1 LLVNLLFAKVIFL
14 PYLFM
19 EELIKKFKEGDQ
31 RSFEKLFQAL
41 FSSGQRFVKTF
52 MVDDESADDILQ
64 EVFISIWEK
73 RKIFENENH
82 LKAYFYKS
90 LRNNTIKRIVRSK
103 KGVNLENIGSK
114 ESDDLFEKIVEIEF
128 SRELSRSISQ
138 LPEKRREIIL
148 LALSGMTA
156 EQISESL
163 NISVN
168 TIKSQKTKA
177 YSTLRDQ
184 LKNMNTFVFWTIF

>member
-1 LLVNLLFAKVIFL
+1 
-14 PYLFM
+14 M

-31 RSFEKLFQAL
+31 RSFEQLFQSL
-41 FSSGQRFVKTF
+41 FSSGRRFVKTF
-52 MVDDESADDILQ
+52 LVDDESADDILQ
-64 EVFISIWEK
+64 EVFISIGEK
-73 RKIFENENH
+73 REIFENENH

-90 LRNNTIKRIVRSK
+90 LKNNTVKKIIRTK
-103 KGVNLENIGSK
+103 KGVNIDNIGGK
-114 ESDDLFEKIVEIEF
+114 ESDDLFEKIIEIEF

-138 LPEKRREIIL
+138 LPQRRREIIL
-148 LALSGMTA
+148 LSLSGMTA

-184 LKNMNTFVFWTIF
+184 LKDMNTFVFWTIF